1 MVKVVTVSQ
10 MREIEAEA
18 DRSGISYAQ
27 MMENAGQAI
36 ADRVL
41 DLVGAREGI
50 RVTFLIGKGNN
61 GGDGI
66 IAGRIL
72 AQEPS
77 ISVRYY
83 VIGRDKDDELLR
95 QVASTGFVAEVGAD
109 SDTRVLQNLIA
120 TTDILIDALFGIGV
134 RLPITGDAAR
144 VLRTVNRILQEQ
156 AKSESSSYEN
166 LSIPPSI
173 HAKGSYVIAI
183 DCPSGLDCDSGMVD
197 SNTINADETIS
208 FIAAKPGL
216 LHFPGASTVGDLIH
230 APIGVPETLGVLS
243 KHTTNLATRNIVQK
257 LLPKRATNSHKGVYG
272 KLLIVAGSANY
283 IGAATLAAEAAYR
296 TGVGLVTIATPSE
309 LVPTMSGI
317 LQEPTWV
324 PLPSK
329 SGNISPDAIPELLKI
344 VGNHDAMVL
353 GPGIGIAEST
363 QSFVSPL
370 LPQLPAIPL
379 LIDADGLNNLSSFE
393 TWWEHL
399 HPSTLITPHSREM
412 SRLTGKSTDDINQH
426 RWETAREHAAK
437 WNIQVLLKGAHSVI
451 AAPDQSLTVL
461 PIKSDAL
468 ATAGTGDVLAGCI
481 GSLMAQG
488 LSVKNAAIC
497 GGMIHGWAGK
507 LAEQELGS
515 RATLAHDVV
524 DRIGSI
530 LKSL

>member
-10 MREIEAEA
+10 MREIEAAA
-18 DRSGISYAQ
+18 DRTGISYAQ

-41 DLVGAREGI
+41 DLIGMRESI

-61 GGDGI
+61 GGDGL

-72 AQEPS
+72 AEIPA

-83 VIGRDKDDELLR
+83 IVGRDKDDKLLR
-95 QVASTGFVAEVGAD
+95 QVASTGFVAEVEAD
-109 SDTRVLQNLIA
+109 SDKRVLQNLIA

-134 RLPITGDAAR
+134 HLPITGDAAT
-144 VLRTVNRILQEQ
+144 VLRATNRILQEQ
-156 AKSESSSYEN
+156 TKIESTRYQN

-173 HAKGSYVIAI
+173 HTTGTYVIAV
-183 DCPSGLDCDSGMVD
+183 DCPSGLDCDSGRVD
-197 SNTINADETIS
+197 RNTINANETIS

-230 APIGVPETLGVLS
+230 APIDVPETLDALS
-243 KHTTNLATRNIVQK
+243 KNTTNLATRNIVQK
-257 LLPKRATNSHKGVYG
+257 LLPKRTTNSHKGVYG

-283 IGAATLAAEAAYR
+283 IGAATLVAEAAYR

-324 PLPSK
+324 PLPSA
-329 SGNISPDAIPELLKI
+329 SGYIIPDAIPNLLQ
-344 VGNHDAMVL
+344 VVHDYDAMVL

-363 QSFVSPL
+363 QSFVSQL
-370 LPQLPAIPL
+370 LPQLPTLPL
-379 LIDADGLNNLSSFE
+379 LIDADGLNNLSSIE

-412 SRLTGKSTDDINQH
+412 SRLTGKSTDGINQH
-426 RWETAREHAAK
+426 RWETAQEYAAK

-451 AAPDQSLTVL
+451 VAPNQSLTVL

-488 LSVKNAAIC
+488 LSARNAAIC